1 MHLRYFNRLLFK
13 QNLLYEVIKYKLIY
27 IFKILVEKCLTS
39 NNHYILLKDF
49 TLYNIRTHLKFDLYL
64 QSTNVKTF
72 LCQERDFVNSKID
85 L

>member
-13 QNLLYEVIKYKLIY
+13 HNLLYEVIEYKLIY
-27 IFKILVEKCLTS
+27 IFKIQVEKCLTW

-72 LCQERDFVNSKID
+72 LFQERDFVYTQIY